1 MTPDVRKKCLRVA
14 AKAAIKD
21 KRLPPL
27 TVYMLMDLTEEMTEL
42 TENNIKS
49 IGGTV
54 RSWASYEL
62 EEYLAEAGIDTYHL
76 SRSDMEPAIEAHL
89 KGNQ

>member
-1 MTPDVRKKCLRVA
+1 M
-14 AKAAIKD
+14 
-21 KRLPPL
+21 L
-27 TVYMLMDLTEEMTEL
+27 TDLTEEMTEL

-89 KGNQ
+89 KGNQWARNHVRALVYDSEEIRNCYRSRYG